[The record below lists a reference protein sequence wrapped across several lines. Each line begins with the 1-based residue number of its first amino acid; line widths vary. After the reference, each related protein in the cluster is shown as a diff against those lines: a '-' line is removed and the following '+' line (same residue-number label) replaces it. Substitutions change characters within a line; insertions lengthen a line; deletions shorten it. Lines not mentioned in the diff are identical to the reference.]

1 MGRRG
6 PPQWPPRAGLSLGH
20 LAVSFLL
27 GHSALHHNE
36 SDHFSA
42 LWRVRGRERVS
53 SFPLDQV
60 VRVCGS
66 LDDFHPAEKEG
77 QREGGGDIRWCGV
90 VGSRGSKG
98 QRKEHGGG
106 GGGGGGGRGGGVGGG
121 EGEGGGGR
129 RVGGGGGGEGFKR
142 PAGVWTPPERLLRE

>member
-1 MGRRG
+1 M
-6 PPQWPPRAGLSLGH
+6 
-20 LAVSFLL
+20 
-27 GHSALHHNE
+27 
-36 SDHFSA
+36 
-42 LWRVRGRERVS
+42 RGRERVS

-98 QRKEHGGG
+98 QRKEHG
-106 GGGGGGGRGGGVGGG
+106 RGGVDIGGKHGG
-121 EGEGGGGR
+121 EWTWGERGSRGLLESGLPLR
-129 RVGGGGGGEGFKR
+129 GF
-142 PAGVWTPPERLLRE
+142 